1 MLNRINLI
9 FSKYYVAMKKYL
21 MLFVLLFPVTANAGM
36 PTITLTDVAKF
47 HLDSISFFLMLI
59 LLATWGVK
67 LLWNYLRCDFEKM
80 PYLTY
85 KMALVLVFSLS
96 LLFNLLLL
104 MIAGARE
111 LMTPDAWVKQ
121 GVIYKVKK

>member
-1 MLNRINLI
+1 
-9 FSKYYVAMKKYL
+9 MKKYFI
-21 MLFVLLFPVTANAGM
+21 LFLLFSPFTAYAGM
-36 PTITLTDVAKF
+36 PSITLTDMAKF

-59 LLATWGVK
+59 FLATWGVK
-67 LLWNYLRCDFEKM
+67 LLWNYLRRDFEKM

-85 KMALVLVFSLS
+85 KMALVLVFSIS

-121 GVIYKVKK
+121 GVIYKVNK

>member
-1 MLNRINLI
+1 
-9 FSKYYVAMKKYL
+9 MKKYIIIVIL
-21 MLFVLLFPVTANAGM
+21 CFPISSYAGM
-36 PTITLTDVAKF
+36 PTISLTDIAKF
-47 HLDSISFFLMLI
+47 HLDSISFFLMVI

-67 LLWNYLRCDFEKM
+67 LLWNYFRKDFEKM

-85 KMALVLVFSLS
+85 GMALVLVFSLS

-104 MIAGARE
+104 MISGARE
-111 LMTPDAWVKQ
+111 LMTPDAWEKQ